1 MSDDVGSVVVMPAD
15 VAALQRAVH
24 ADADAVAKALQRCS
38 DAGKFS
44 PAKTPAEWEA
54 WESLMK
60 RVRAFVAEKPSFFSG
75 GSQADRGDA
84 LQKELASWHDR
95 ARALGCD
102 VGPAPTLPVQPSFD
116 ISSLFAGASTSALLI
131 LAVLFLM
138 KSK

>member
-1 MSDDVGSVVVMPAD
+1 MPKDVEAMQ
-15 VAALQRAVH
+15 VAIH
-24 ADADAVAKALQRCS
+24 ADAEAVRLSLQRCA

-44 PAKTPAEWEA
+44 PTKTPAEWEA

-60 RVRAFVAEKPSFFSG
+60 RVRAFVAEKPSFFSS

-116 ISSLFAGASTSALLI
+116 TSSLFAGASTSALLI
-131 LAVLFLM
+131 LAGLFL
-138 KSK
+138 